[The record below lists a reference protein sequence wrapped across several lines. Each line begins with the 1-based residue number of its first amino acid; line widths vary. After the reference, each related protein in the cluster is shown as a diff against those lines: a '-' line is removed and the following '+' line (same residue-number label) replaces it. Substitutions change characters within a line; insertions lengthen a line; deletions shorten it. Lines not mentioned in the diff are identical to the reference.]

1 VERRTPSRQGESRR
15 VTGFEDGAAAGDELC
30 SAPSIPSATV
40 GPEWYVPYEMTGPV
54 KLLVWG
60 IPAEIVRE
68 IGLRLRG
75 VVISEFD
82 NAPQMG
88 QATAI
93 GDARLILLSDSL
105 PTADSIYIVRRA
117 KDTSDDVRVAFSI
130 SMQEAETTLQVLKD
144 VDVDRFFLAP
154 MDLEEMLREVGRM
167 CGVEVLPPHASH
179 GEHIAAAVSAAW
191 DRARAPIFQKVDN
204 LDDAAIALLD
214 AGLSTDLKSAA
225 EQDAKNIAEVA
236 TQFGF
241 EKGAQ
246 IARDLSERFAG
257 ESLTQIDGVAIS
269 EQLLAL
275 RESLVGVPSPAAPLA
290 IGSSRSRAGVATPT
304 SSGMPFQESSL
315 EGRRILA
322 VDDQP
327 SITRGLTTLLG
338 KRGMTVAAVND
349 PLQFWTVLAE
359 TKPNLILLDLEMP
372 KISGTELCRVVRSD
386 PRWSE
391 LPIIFLSGHTD
402 QASVQRVF
410 AAGADD
416 YVGKP
421 FVPAEL
427 MMRIENRLTGVKA
440 RRAPV
445 ETDPL
450 TGLPIAHKAT
460 EHIDRF
466 LRLARRKSDPYS
478 IAVLQIDA
486 FASLAN
492 TFGRGTADV
501 VLRTVGELLPKS
513 FRAED
518 VVGWWGGPDFTVGMY
533 GSTKEHAAIKLTQV
547 CSKIDNQTF
556 LSEGGQRVNVACSAG
571 VAQYQSDGDTVA
583 ALREEALKALE
594 QGRATGGIRTTGGIV
609 RVGISGIKAIG
620 PMTRRVDVAIVDD
633 DTALVS
639 LLQHAM
645 ESRNLRVATFAD
657 GEIAVAALTG
667 AAPEVQASLILL
679 GVDIP
684 ALNGLDV
691 LRRLKAGEITRSSR
705 VVMLTSRTGE
715 RDVLAALELGAAD
728 HIAKP
733 FSVPVLMHK
742 VRAMLKQGH
751 I

>member
-1 VERRTPSRQGESRR
+1 
-15 VTGFEDGAAAGDELC
+15 
-30 SAPSIPSATV
+30 
-40 GPEWYVPYEMTGPV
+40 MTAPV

-82 NAPQMG
+82 NAQQMG
-88 QATAI
+88 RAAAY
-93 GDARLILLSDSL
+93 GDARLVLLSDAL
-105 PTADSIYIVRRA
+105 PTDDSIYIVRRA
-117 KDTSDDVRVAFSI
+117 KDTSDDVRIAFCI
-130 SMQEAETTLQVLKD
+130 SMQQAETALHALKE
-144 VDVDRFFLAP
+144 VHVDRFFLSP
-154 MDLEEMLREVGRM
+154 VDMEEMLRELAKMG
-167 CGVEVLPPHASH
+167 GVEVLPPQASH
-179 GEHIAAAVSAAW
+179 GEHIAAAVFAAW
-191 DRARAPIFQKVDN
+191 DRARAPTFQKIDK

-214 AGLSTDLKSAA
+214 AGLSPDLKAA
-225 EQDAKNIAEVA
+225 AQRDAKSIAELA
-236 TQFGF
+236 AQFGF

-246 IARDLSERFAG
+246 IARDLAERFSG
-257 ESLTQIDGVAIS
+257 ESLTPIDGVAIS
-269 EQLLAL
+269 EQLLGL
-275 RESLVGVPSPAAPLA
+275 RESLVGAPSPPAPQA
-290 IGSSRSRAGVATPT
+290 TGTSRSKASLSTPT
-304 SSGMPFQESSL
+304 GSGAVPEDSSL
-315 EGRRILA
+315 EGRKILV
-322 VDDQP
+322 VDDEP
-327 SITRGLTTLLG
+327 MVSRGLTTLLG
-338 KRGMTVAAVND
+338 KRGMTVTAVND
-349 PLQFWTVLAE
+349 PLRFWTVLDE

-372 KISGTELCRVVRSD
+372 KLSGTELCRAIRND
-386 PRWSE
+386 RRWSE
-391 LPIIFLSGHTD
+391 LPVIFLTGHTD

-450 TGLPIAHKAT
+450 TGLAIAGKAT
-460 EHIDRF
+460 ELIERF

-478 IAVLQIDA
+478 IAVIQVDA
-486 FASLAN
+486 FASLAK
-492 TFGRGTADV
+492 TFGRGTGDV
-501 VLRTVGELLPKS
+501 VLRAIGELLPKS

-518 VVGWWGGPDFTVGMY
+518 VVGWWGGADFTIGMY
-533 GSTKEHAAIKLTQV
+533 GSTKEHSAIKLTQV
-547 CSKIDNQTF
+547 CSKIGDQTF
-556 LSEGGQRVNVACSAG
+556 LSEDGRRVHVACSAG

-594 QGRATGGIRTTGGIV
+594 QIRTTGGII
-609 RVGISGIKAIG
+609 RVGISGMKTIG
-620 PMTRRVDVAIVDD
+620 LMTRRVDVAIVDD

-645 ESRNLRVATFAD
+645 ESRSLRVATFGD
-657 GEIAVAALTG
+657 GETAVAALTG

-691 LRRLKAGEITRSSR
+691 LRGLKAGEITRSSS

-742 VRAMLKQGH
+742 VRAMLKQSQA
-751 I
+751 

>member
-1 VERRTPSRQGESRR
+1 MERRTPSRQGESRR

-338 KRGMTVAAVND
+338 KRGMTVTAVND

-609 RVGISGIKAIG
+609 RVGISG
-620 PMTRRVDVAIVDD
+620 
-633 DTALVS
+633 
-639 LLQHAM
+639 
-645 ESRNLRVATFAD
+645 
-657 GEIAVAALTG
+657 
-667 AAPEVQASLILL
+667 
-679 GVDIP
+679 
-684 ALNGLDV
+684 
-691 LRRLKAGEITRSSR
+691 
-705 VVMLTSRTGE
+705 
-715 RDVLAALELGAAD
+715 
-728 HIAKP
+728 
-733 FSVPVLMHK
+733 
-742 VRAMLKQGH
+742 
-751 I
+751 